1 MSSNAYDDV
10 NVLDSLTAQK
20 STYLENETLAEVT
33 GGDVTNPD

>member
-1 MSSNAYDDV
+1 MPMMMSKNF

-20 STYLENETLAEVT
+20 STYLGNETLAEVT